1 MGDDVVRVID
11 GRHYDPEE
19 DAEDQGGV
27 DISIIDRR
35 LEAELAETA
44 VAEER
49 DAKQRS
55 QEHASVSEVK
65 DGPRHGLERGL
76 TDEVEGYDI
85 DGTVDHESKDE
96 QGDRGDYRPELQRR
110 Q

>member
-55 QEHASVSEVK
+55 QENASVSEVK
-65 DGPRHGLERGL
+65 DGPRHGLERGQ
-76 TDEVEGYDI
+76 TDEVEGYDN
-85 DGTVDHESKDE
+85 DGTIDDESNNEEANRRD
-96 QGDRGDYRPELQRR
+96 DRPELQRR